1 MIHTKDGKKQYNIK
15 TSIPPHFVL
24 LTERADKDL
33 KITGRNKLMSDREKF
48 NLNFFDFP
56 HTESTLRSKANL
68 FIETFQDVDLRNFQL
83 RDAYFKLRNRAIP
96 SCKKIQRCWR
106 RYNFLKKVYATS
118 RLRKLQT
125 LQRRNYEKRMEE
137 ERTQRELERKKLEAE
152 QKALQEKRRKE
163 KEEIER
169 IKKKEAEFF
178 PVKSKK
184 DAETKYWY
192 KIVGSKF
199 KITKG
204 KHAGEKYIV
213 KKRRLTGKLYSKRIL
228 TDDD

>member
-1 MIHTKDGKKQYNIK
+1 
-15 TSIPPHFVL
+15 
-24 LTERADKDL
+24 
-33 KITGRNKLMSDREKF
+33 MSDREKF